1 MPSGLA
7 SESGGVSSQLYG
19 SMSLNIESGQNNK
32 SDDEEMH
39 SLLDNSKSTE
49 KNSIL
54 KSIFYEDIPVIAN
67 VSSAIMG
74 VSIFAMPWGFL
85 QSGVLG
91 GTIITIFVALLS
103 FETSRILLF
112 SQKVLFQRSG
122 EVKSYAEIASET
134 LGSHSWGGLVKIATV
149 ISCLGSCVGYL
160 IFLGEICG
168 QLFDISLNFALFM
181 AIFPLTI
188 LAWIRS
194 FRELTV
200 FTTIG
205 VVAIIA
211 TVIYVVYDGQINH
224 DETDENDTL
233 TPLFIPKTALNFVGP
248 ATFLFTSHYCV
259 LAMGAEALEER
270 QWQGERDRERDLRGN
285 DDDDDNAN
293 NRSTTVIENLNRPVA
308 IAYALSALLIIV
320 HGSTGFIL
328 FRNVNLVT

>member
-7 SESGGVSSQLYG
+7 NESSGISSQLYG
-19 SMSLNIESGQNNK
+19 SISANIESGQNK
-32 SDDEEMH
+32 IDDEEMNL
-39 SLLDNSKSTE
+39 LLDQHSKLNE
-49 KNSIL
+49 KYTW

-91 GTIITIFVALLS
+91 GTIITVFVAFLS
-103 FETSRILLF
+103 FETARILLF
-112 SQKVLFQRSG
+112 SQKVLFQRTG
-122 EVKSYAEIASET
+122 EVRSYAEIATES
-134 LGSHSWGGLVKIATV
+134 LGSPSWGGLVKIATV

-211 TVIYVVYDGQINH
+211 TVVYVVYDGQINH
-224 DETDENDTL
+224 DETDENDTF

-270 QWQGERDRERDLRGN
+270 QWQGDRDRDRENTLAN
-285 DDDDDNAN
+285 DDDENEY
-293 NRSTTVIENLNRPVA
+293 NRSSTVIENLNRPVA

-320 HGSTGFIL
+320 HGCTGFIL

>member
-1 MPSGLA
+1 MPSGLN
-7 SESGGVSSQLYG
+7 ESGISSQIYG
-19 SMSLNIESGQNNK
+19 SVSTINNLESGQNK
-32 SDDEEMH
+32 FDDEEMNL
-39 SLLDNSKSTE
+39 LLDHHSKLNEKSTW
-49 KNSIL
+49 

-91 GTIITIFVALLS
+91 GTLITVFVAFLS
-103 FETSRILLF
+103 FETARILLF
-112 SQKVLFQRSG
+112 SQKVLFQRTG
-122 EVKSYAEIASET
+122 EVRSYAEIATES
-134 LGSHSWGGLVKIATV
+134 LGNPSWGGLVKVATV

-211 TVIYVVYDGQINH
+211 TVVYVVYDGQINH
-224 DETDENDTL
+224 DETDENDTF

-270 QWQGERDRERDLRGN
+270 QWQGDRESLSAN
-285 DDDDDNAN
+285 DDESEY
-293 NRSTTVIENLNRPVA
+293 NRSSTVIENLNRPVA